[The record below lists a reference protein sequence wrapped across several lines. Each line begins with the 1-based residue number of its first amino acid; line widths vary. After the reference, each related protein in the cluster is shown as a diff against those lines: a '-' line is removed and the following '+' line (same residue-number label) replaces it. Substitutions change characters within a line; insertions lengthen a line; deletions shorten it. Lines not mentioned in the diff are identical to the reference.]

1 MMWLIAN
8 RQLVAKFTFAA
19 VVLFC
24 MWLCYSAGQR
34 KIQEQWDKEKAIQTV
49 KIITGNAVSSLAQLG
64 LSLKFADALE
74 DFERDKIITQNEIDN
89 LVGTNQRLQ
98 DRINAN
104 QNRVPN
110 TATPDSGNAGATS
123 PSWGL
128 FAECASEVTWLGA
141 EADRLRDRAEL
152 GRRYAEIAS
161 ESITATEMLNKGQ

>member
-1 MMWLIAN
+1 MLWLIAN
-8 RQLVAKFTFAA
+8 RKIVAKFIFAA
-19 VVLFC
+19 VVLLIL
-24 MWLCYSAGQR
+24 WLCYGAGQR
-34 KIQEQWDKEKAIQTV
+34 NIQEKWDKEKAIQTME
-49 KIITGNAVSSLAQLG
+49 IIKSNAISAFIQIG
-64 LSLKFADALE
+64 LNLKFTNALE
-74 DFERDKIITQNEIDN
+74 DFERDKIISQNEIDN
-89 LVGTNQRLQ
+89 AHAVNQRLQ